1 MWRTGCGER
10 TLEGAEA
17 VVFAEALMSLLDE
30 AVTANIESTCSRTF
44 HDIMC
49 MLNS

>member
-17 VVFAEALMSLLDE
+17 VVFAEALLSLLDE
-30 AVTANIESTCSRTF
+30 AVERSACPQQVPQMVMF
-44 HDIMC
+44 
-49 MLNS
+49 